1 MSKRILFFAI
11 IMGFTSLAFADP
23 KILVPEQK
31 WDFGNVPQQ
40 GTYTHDYLVKN
51 IGTDTLKIIKVKP
64 G

>member
-11 IMGFTSLAFADP
+11 ILADP

-31 WDFGNVPQQ
+31 WDFGHVPQH
-40 GTYTHDYLVKN
+40 GTYTHDYVVKN
-51 IGTDTLKIIKVKP
+51 VGTDSLKIIKVKP